1 MLGAIIGDI
10 VGSTREWHNI
20 KTEDFELVPKGSRF
34 TDDTVMTLAVA
45 EWLMTDPDHQ
55 PETLVAC
62 MQRLGRKYPNAGY
75 GKMFSKWLMSDN
87 PQPYYSFGNGSAMRV
102 SPVGLYANSLDE
114 ALELARITASVSH
127 NHPEGI
133 RGVQAIAGSV
143 YLHKNIWLGAGDEIR
158 HFITEKI
165 GYNLDFNLDDI
176 RDTYS
181 FDVTC
186 QGSVPIA
193 IKAYL
198 ERSGNP
204 AEKALRLAI
213 SMGGDSDTI
222 GAMTASIA
230 GAQSF
235 SVIGGGFSDDLVNQ
249 CRALLPTDL
258 LDINDRFEAFVSRPL
273 HQSYYVG
280 RYLFAGEYPGDKYG
294 ELAEAKLKRM
304 HHFGVRH
311 FVDLTEEGELRP
323 YYKLLPS
330 DTTYLRFPI
339 RDVDVPKSVEAV
351 HQLIDKMEYLMQQD
365 GYTYIHCWGGVGRT
379 GTIVACYEARQM
391 KEPTLE
397 KALTAMRGRFS
408 NMPKASHRKS
418 PETQEQID
426 FVRQFVE
433 SCKQREEQ
441 LKLRTR
447 DRIRGSLMAGA
458 AGDALGYTVEFMSR
472 KNILAQYGNKGIT
485 TFDLTSDGKA
495 LVSDDTQMTLFTAC
509 GMLMGVTRGYMRGIG
524 GQPEK
529 YVDGAY
535 LDWYYTQT
543 GKKKKMLTDDFHYT
557 WLRDLPELAHRRA
570 PGNTC
575 LSACESMFQGKEVQ
589 NNSKGCGGIMR
600 VAPMALLMAGYW
612 SRGKSPYNVQ
622 QMDEAGGEVAAV
634 THKHPLAF
642 LPSAMLT
649 HLIYRVIRME
659 ETEVK
664 ANIADI
670 ALETINALD
679 NIYKGEYEEDKRYL
693 ANLTRMAVTLA
704 ANDKSDAENIRLLG
718 EGWTGEEAWAIAL
731 YCAVRHVGSMEDAL
745 IAAVN
750 HDGDSDSTGAV
761 CGNIMGAI
769 YGYEAMKRKHLFC
782 PQGKELEQTLELSDI
797 ILTLADDLYT
807 SCIISE
813 YDPIDTPEKRQWY
826 ERYCEMKPVG
836 LNKKLMYSREYT
848 PERISELKENEIFV
862 FGSNLAG
869 AHGGGAARLAY
880 ERLGAVWGEGV
891 GLHGQTYAIPTMQGG
906 VETIKPYVD
915 AFIRFAKEHPELT
928 FLVTRIGCGIAGFRD
943 EEIAPLFAD
952 AIDTENIILPKEFV
966 ENISL
971 DGKRNYYLERFLTA
985 HKFNYENALREITDG
1000 RKRTHWIWF
1009 IFPQL
1014 AVLGH
1019 SANAKYYGLSGY
1031 DEAKAYY
1038 EHPIL
1043 GARLREITMAFLQHR
1058 GESAVDILGDIDAV
1072 KVRSCMTLFDAVSP
1086 DDIFQEVLDAFY
1098 GGSSDKKTLDYM

>member
-1 MLGAIIGDI
+1 
-10 VGSTREWHNI
+10 
-20 KTEDFELVPKGSRF
+20 
-34 TDDTVMTLAVA
+34 
-45 EWLMTDPDHQ
+45 
-55 PETLVAC
+55 
-62 MQRLGRKYPNAGY
+62 
-75 GKMFSKWLMSDN
+75 
-87 PQPYYSFGNGSAMRV
+87 
-102 SPVGLYANSLDE
+102 
-114 ALELARITASVSH
+114 
-127 NHPEGI
+127 
-133 RGVQAIAGSV
+133 
-143 YLHKNIWLGAGDEIR
+143 
-158 HFITEKI
+158 
-165 GYNLDFNLDDI
+165 
-176 RDTYS
+176 
-181 FDVTC
+181 
-186 QGSVPIA
+186 
-193 IKAYL
+193 
-198 ERSGNP
+198 
-204 AEKALRLAI
+204 
-213 SMGGDSDTI
+213 
-222 GAMTASIA
+222 
-230 GAQSF
+230 
-235 SVIGGGFSDDLVNQ
+235 
-249 CRALLPTDL
+249 
-258 LDINDRFEAFVSRPL
+258 
-273 HQSYYVG
+273 
-280 RYLFAGEYPGDKYG
+280 
-294 ELAEAKLKRM
+294 
-304 HHFGVRH
+304 
-311 FVDLTEEGELRP
+311 
-323 YYKLLPS
+323 
-330 DTTYLRFPI
+330 
-339 RDVDVPKSVEAV
+339 
-351 HQLIDKMEYLMQQD
+351 
-365 GYTYIHCWGGVGRT
+365 
-379 GTIVACYEARQM
+379 
-391 KEPTLE
+391 
-397 KALTAMRGRFS
+397 
-408 NMPKASHRKS
+408 
-418 PETQEQID
+418 
-426 FVRQFVE
+426 
-433 SCKQREEQ
+433 
-441 LKLRTR
+441 
-447 DRIRGSLMAGA
+447 MAGA

-472 KNILAQYGNKGIT
+472 KSILAQYGNKGIT
-485 TFDLTSDGKA
+485 KFDLSAEDKA

-543 GKKKKMLTDDFHYT
+543 GKKKEMLTNDFHYT

-575 LSACESMFQGKEVQ
+575 LSACESLFQGKEVQ

-612 SRGKSPYNVQ
+612 SRGESFYDVQ
-622 QMDEAGGEVAAV
+622 QMDVAGAEVAAV
-634 THKHPLAF
+634 THEHPLAF
-642 LPSAMLT
+642 LPAAMLT
-649 HLIYRVIRME
+649 HLIYSVIRME

-670 ALETINALD
+670 ALETIDALD
-679 NIYKGEYEEDKRYL
+679 NIYKSEFEEDKRYL

-704 ANDKSDAENIRLLG
+704 ANDKSDAENIHLLG

-869 AHGGGAARLAY
+869 AHGGGAARFAY
-880 ERLGAVWGEGV
+880 ERFGAVWGEGV

-906 VETIKPYVD
+906 VDTIKPYVD
-915 AFIRFAKEHPELT
+915 AFIRFAKEHNRLT

-952 AIDTENIILPKEFV
+952 AIEVENIILPMEFV
-966 ENISL
+966 ENISPE
-971 DGKRNYYLERFLTA
+971 GKRNYYLERFLTA
-985 HKFNYENALREITDG
+985 HKYNYENALREITDG

-1019 SANAKYYGLSGY
+1019 SANAKYYGISGY

-1043 GARLREITMAFLQHR
+1043 GARLREITMALLQHR
-1058 GESAVDILGDIDAV
+1058 GESAIDILGDIDAV